1 MVFSVFSLY
10 YDKGVIII
18 DRADIFRAI
27 EFERERQETLHPIP
41 WNKISEDQEVT
52 AMANYINMN
61 EMLAILIEEIGEVG
75 RALQGESDLAE
86 ELIHVAAVAVRWLEN
101 IK

>member
-1 MVFSVFSLY
+1 VN
-10 YDKGVIII
+10 II

-41 WNKISEDQEVT
+41 WNKLSENEEIN
-52 AMANYINMN
+52 AMANYINMT
-61 EMLAILIEEIGEVG
+61 ELLAILVEEIGEVG

-86 ELIHVAAVAVRWLEN
+86 ELIHVAAVAVRWLE
-101 IK
+101 ILK

>member
-1 MVFSVFSLY
+1 VT
-10 YDKGVIII
+10 II

-41 WNKISEDQEVT
+41 WNKLSDNQEIN
-52 AMANYINMN
+52 AMANYINMT
-61 EMLAILIEEIGEVG
+61 ELLAILVEEMGEVG

-86 ELIHVAAVAVRWLEN
+86 ELIHVAAVAVRWLE
-101 IK
+101 ILK